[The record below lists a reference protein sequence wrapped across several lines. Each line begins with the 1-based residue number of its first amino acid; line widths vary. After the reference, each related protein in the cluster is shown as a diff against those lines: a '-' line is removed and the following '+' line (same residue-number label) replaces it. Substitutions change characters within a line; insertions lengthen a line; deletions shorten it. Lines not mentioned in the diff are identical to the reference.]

1 LGVMTHAIT
10 PVTRSDR
17 KRLFEV
23 WESSVRA
30 THDFLSEADMRFYSP
45 LVHKTLKIYQIIHC
59 VRDENGDVIGFIGTD
74 ETRIDMLF
82 VHADQRGKGIGTALM
97 EHAMRELRADEV
109 DVNEQNPAAV
119 GFYQHFGFKVVGRS
133 PLDGTGKPFPILHM
147 ALPTAG

>member
-1 LGVMTHAIT
+1 MTYAVT
-10 PVTRSDR
+10 PVTRNDR
-17 KRLFEV
+17 KRLVEV

-45 LVHKTLKIYQIIHC
+45 LVRKTLKIYQIIHC

-82 VHADQRGKGIGTALM
+82 VHADHRGKGIGSALM
-97 EHAMRELRADEV
+97 EYAMRELRADEV

-147 ALPTAG
+147 ALERAD